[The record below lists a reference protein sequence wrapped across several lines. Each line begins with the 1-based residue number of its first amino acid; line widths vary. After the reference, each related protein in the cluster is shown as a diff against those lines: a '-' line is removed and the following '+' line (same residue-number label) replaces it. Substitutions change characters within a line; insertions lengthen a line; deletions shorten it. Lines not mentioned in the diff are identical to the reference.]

1 MPEVSDLLAAGRDSY
16 TRRDWPGA
24 YRAFSSI
31 RQRRELD
38 TDDLHALGD
47 AAWWLGLIKET
58 LIISEEC
65 YRRYLQEGRPLRAAM
80 DALDAGFS
88 WILRGE
94 SAIGS
99 GWLSRARQL
108 LADQP
113 PCAEQA
119 FLIWMDASEALAAGD
134 LDAALVAARQVQEAG
149 QQFASPSLTSLGLL
163 SEGMVAIQRGQLKR
177 GFGLLDEAML
187 PVLAGQV
194 QPEWA
199 GNIYCQMM
207 AVCHDLA
214 DFNRARQW
222 TTATQRW
229 CEELSSA
236 VMFLGICRMHRV
248 QLLQL
253 GGQWTRAEAEASVAC
268 TELAEMNLEVVAEA
282 HYQRAELLR
291 LKDDLPAADRE
302 YRRAEELGRNPQPG
316 LALLHLAQ
324 GQVDQAAADLRAA
337 LAEVP
342 AATAPRARLL
352 VTQAEI
358 ALAEGDLATA
368 IQADREL
375 AEIADRFP
383 TPGFTAWSH
392 HTSGTIALAQDH
404 VQEALD
410 RLQAALQA
418 YGELEAPYHAARVRV
433 LMADAFDRL
442 GDAKAAAAERDSAVA
457 VFAQL
462 GARHELRLLV
472 NRRQPPYRAVGL
484 TEREAEVLSQIAAGR
499 TNKEVAATLV
509 LSEKTVARHLANIY
523 LKLGV
528 TSRTAAASWAYRHGM
543 VHPRADA

>member
-1 MPEVSDLLAAGRDSY
+1 MPEGPDLLAAARDAY

-24 YRAFSSI
+24 YRALSSI
-31 RQRRELD
+31 RQRSELD
-38 TDDLHALGD
+38 TDDLYALGD

-58 LIISEEC
+58 LSISEEC
-65 YRRYLQEGRPLRAAM
+65 YRRYLKEGRPLRAAM
-80 DALDAGFS
+80 NALDAGFT
-88 WILRGE
+88 WIMRGE
-94 SAIGS
+94 LAIGS

-119 FLIWMDASEALAAGD
+119 FLVWMDAAESLAAGD
-134 LDAALVAARQVQEAG
+134 LDTALVAARQVQEAG
-149 QQFASPSLTSLGLL
+149 QRFTSPTLTSLGLL
-163 SEGMVAIQRGQLKR
+163 TEGMVAIQRGELKR
-177 GFGLLDEAML
+177 GFALLDEAML

-199 GNIYCQMM
+199 GTIYCQMM

-222 TTATQRW
+222 TAATQRW

-236 VMFLGICRMHRV
+236 AMFLGICRIHRV
-248 QLLQL
+248 QLMQL
-253 GGQWTRAEAEASVAC
+253 GGQWTRAEAEAAVAC
-268 TELAEMNLEVVAEA
+268 TELAEMNVDVVAEA
-282 HYQRAELLR
+282 HYQWAELFRLR
-291 LKDDLPAADRE
+291 DDLPAAERE
-302 YRRAEELGRNPQPG
+302 YRRVEELGRNPQPG
-316 LALLHLAQ
+316 LALLRLAQ
-324 GQVDQAAADLRAA
+324 GQGDQAAAGLRVA
-337 LAEVP
+337 LADVP
-342 AATAPRARLL
+342 AATPRRARLL
-352 VTQAEI
+352 VAQAEV

-368 IQADREL
+368 VQADREL
-375 AEIADRFP
+375 AGIADRLP

-392 HTSGTIALAQDH
+392 HTSGTVALAQDQ

-418 YGELEAPYHAARVRV
+418 YGELAAPYHAARVRV
-433 LMADAFDRL
+433 QMADAFERL
-442 GDAKAAAAERDSAVA
+442 GDAKAAAVERDSAVA

-462 GARHELRLLV
+462 GARQQHRLLA
-472 NRRQPPYRAVGL
+472 NKRQPHQLAAGL
-484 TEREAEVLSQIAAGR
+484 TEREAEVLNQIAAGS

-528 TSRTAAASWAYRHGM
+528 TSRTAAASWAYQHGI
-543 VHPRADA
+543 VRPRADA